1 MKFSSFLVLY
11 LIITNFAF
19 SFSQDK
25 EYSVFQHMFEYV
37 KKLNKMKRIAVAGGD
52 NLESLKAF
60 RKLKDLGIA
69 DFILIGPVDRIDKL
83 AHENNIDISDF
94 EIIDKKKDADI
105 ATHAAELVKMR
116 VADIF
121 YKGGLN
127 PITVLKAIFE
137 DELFRKNKLVSGL
150 SIMDIPKLGRPI
162 ILTDAHVKAYPTIN
176 QKIELI
182 NNAVEFAKSIG
193 IKRPKVA
200 IVAGI
205 GNISRQ
211 MRETEDASRLTKLND
226 MGQIKGCDVEG
237 PLAFD
242 VAVDPYSKL
251 LNYLP
256 TRKIRGDADIIL
268 FHNFHHANIA
278 YNLLLHI
285 VKARSATLLGGT
297 RYPVVFASR
306 SGSEEYKFNSIITS
320 IFFSEYTKIEEENR
334 RKKSYKL

>member
-1 MKFSSFLVLY
+1 MKFSTFFVLY
-11 LIITNFAF
+11 LIITNI
-19 SFSQDK
+19 SFSICQDK

-37 KKLNKMKRIAVAGGD
+37 KGLNKMKRIAVAGAD
-52 NLESLKAF
+52 NLGSLIAF
-60 RKLKDLGIA
+60 RKIKDLGIA
-69 DFILIGPVDRIDKL
+69 DFILIGPEEKIDAIAK
-83 AHENNIDISDF
+83 ENNIDISDF
-94 EIIDKKKDADI
+94 EIIDKKKDSEI
-105 ATHAAELVKMR
+105 ATHAADLVKMHI
-116 VADIF
+116 ADIY

-127 PITVLKAIFE
+127 PMTVLKAIFE

-182 NNAVEFAKSIG
+182 NNAVEFAHSIG

-205 GNISRQ
+205 GNISRE

-256 TRKIRGDADIIL
+256 TKKIRGDADIIL

-285 VKARSATLLGGT
+285 IKARSATLLGGT

-306 SGSEEYKFNSIITS
+306 SGSADYKFDSIITS
-320 IFFSEYTKIEEENR
+320 IFFSEYTKNKG
-334 RKKSYKL
+334 KK

>member
-1 MKFSSFLVLY
+1 MKISTFFVLY
-11 LIITNFAF
+11 LIITNFTF

-25 EYSVFQHMFEYV
+25 EYSVFNHMYEYV
-37 KKLNKMKRIAVAGGD
+37 KGLNKMKRIAVAGAD
-52 NLESLKAF
+52 NLDSLKAF

-69 DFILIGPVDRIDKL
+69 DFILIGPVDKIDKL
-83 AHENNIDISDF
+83 AQENNIDISDF
-94 EIIDKKKDADI
+94 EIVDKRRDSEI
-105 ATHAAELVKMR
+105 ATHAADLVKMR
-116 VADIF
+116 VADIY

-306 SGSEEYKFNSIITS
+306 SGTADYKFDSIITS
-320 IFFSEYTKIEEENR
+320 IFFSEYTKNNPEILNK
-334 RKKSYKL
+334 RKY

>member
-1 MKFSSFLVLY
+1 MKISTFFVLY
-11 LIITNFAF
+11 LIITNFTF

-25 EYSVFQHMFEYV
+25 EYSVFNHMYEYV
-37 KKLNKMKRIAVAGGD
+37 KGLNKMKRIAVAGAD
-52 NLESLKAF
+52 NLDSLKAF

-83 AHENNIDISDF
+83 AQENNIDISDF
-94 EIIDKKKDADI
+94 EIVDKRRDSEI
-105 ATHAAELVKMR
+105 ATHAADLVKMR
-116 VADIF
+116 VADIY

-205 GNISRQ
+205 GNISRE

-306 SGSEEYKFNSIITS
+306 SGTADYKFDSIITS
-320 IFFSEYTKIEEENR
+320 IFFSEYTKNNPEILNK
-334 RKKSYKL
+334 RKY

>member
-37 KKLNKMKRIAVAGGD
+37 KGLNKMKRIAVAGAD

-69 DFILIGPVDRIDKL
+69 DFILIGPEDRIDKL

-116 VADIF
+116 IADIF

-137 DELFRKNKLVSGL
+137 DEIFRKNKLVSGL

-256 TRKIRGDADIIL
+256 TKKIRGDADIIL

>member
-37 KKLNKMKRIAVAGGD
+37 KKLNRMKRIAVAGAD

>member
-1 MKFSSFLVLY
+1 MKFSTFFVLY
-11 LIITNFAF
+11 LIITNI
-19 SFSQDK
+19 SFSICQDK

-37 KKLNKMKRIAVAGGD
+37 KGLNKMKRIAVAGAD
-52 NLESLKAF
+52 NLGSLIAF
-60 RKLKDLGIA
+60 RKIKDLGIA
-69 DFILIGPVDRIDKL
+69 DFILIGPEEKIDAIAK
-83 AHENNIDISDF
+83 ENNIDISDF
-94 EIIDKKKDADI
+94 EIIDKKKDSEI
-105 ATHAAELVKMR
+105 ATHAADLVKMHI
-116 VADIF
+116 ADIY

-127 PITVLKAIFE
+127 PMTVLKAIFE

-182 NNAVEFAKSIG
+182 NNAVEFAQSIG

-205 GNISRQ
+205 GNISRE

-256 TRKIRGDADIIL
+256 TKKIRGDADIIL
-268 FHNFHHANIA
+268 FHNFHHANIS

-285 VKARSATLLGGT
+285 IKARSATLLGGT
-297 RYPVVFASR
+297 IYPVVFASR
-306 SGSEEYKFNSIITS
+306 SGSADYKFDSIITS
-320 IFFSEYTKIEEENR
+320 IFFSEYTKNKG
-334 RKKSYKL
+334 KK

>member
-1 MKFSSFLVLY
+1 M
-11 LIITNFAF
+11 
-19 SFSQDK
+19 
-25 EYSVFQHMFEYV
+25 
-37 KKLNKMKRIAVAGGD
+37 
-52 NLESLKAF
+52 
-60 RKLKDLGIA
+60 
-69 DFILIGPVDRIDKL
+69 
-83 AHENNIDISDF
+83 
-94 EIIDKKKDADI
+94 
-105 ATHAAELVKMR
+105 
-116 VADIF
+116 
-121 YKGGLN
+121 LN

-205 GNISRQ
+205 GNISRE

-285 VKARSATLLGGT
+285 VKARSSTLLGGT

-306 SGSEEYKFNSIITS
+306 SGSAEYKFNSIIS
-320 IFFSEYTKIEEENR
+320 AIFFSEYTKNNNQINK
-334 RKKSYKL
+334 RKYN

>member
-1 MKFSSFLVLY
+1 MKISTFFVLY

-19 SFSQDK
+19 SLSHDK
-25 EYSVFQHMFEYV
+25 DYSVFQHMYEYV
-37 KKLNKMKRIAVAGGD
+37 KGLNKMKRIAVAGAD
-52 NLESLKAF
+52 NLDSLKAF

-69 DFILIGPVDRIDKL
+69 DFILVGPVDKIDKI

-94 EIIDKKKDADI
+94 EIIDKKRDTEI
-105 ATHAAELVKMR
+105 ATHAADLVKMR
-116 VADIF
+116 VADIY

-127 PITVLKAIFE
+127 PITVLKAIFQ

-162 ILTDAHVKAYPTIN
+162 ILTDAHVKPYPTIN

-306 SGSEEYKFNSIITS
+306 SGSTEYKFDSIITS
-320 IFFSEYTKIEEENR
+320 IFFSEYTKNNPEISYR
-334 RKKSYKL
+334 RKY

>member
-1 MKFSSFLVLY
+1 MKISTFFVLY
-11 LIITNFAF
+11 LIITNFTF
-19 SFSQDK
+19 SFTQDK
-25 EYSVFQHMFEYV
+25 EYSVFQHMYEYV
-37 KKLNKMKRIAVAGGD
+37 KGLNKMKRIAVAGAD
-52 NLESLKAF
+52 NLDSLKAF

-69 DFILIGPVDRIDKL
+69 DFILVGPAERRDKL

-94 EIIDKKKDADI
+94 EIVDKKRDAEI
-105 ATHAAELVKMR
+105 ATHAADLVKMR
-116 VADIF
+116 VADIY

-205 GNISRQ
+205 GNISRE

-306 SGSEEYKFNSIITS
+306 SGSADYKFDSIITS
-320 IFFSEYTKIEEENR
+320 IFFSEYTKNNPEITNK
-334 RKKSYKL
+334 RKY

>member
-1 MKFSSFLVLY
+1 MKISTFFVLY
-11 LIITNFAF
+11 LIITNFTF
-19 SFSQDK
+19 SFTQDK
-25 EYSVFQHMFEYV
+25 EYSVFQHMYEYV
-37 KKLNKMKRIAVAGGD
+37 KGLNKMKRIAVAGAD
-52 NLESLKAF
+52 NLDSLKAF

-69 DFILIGPVDRIDKL
+69 DFILVGPVERIDKL

-94 EIIDKKKDADI
+94 EIVDKKKDAEI
-105 ATHAAELVKMR
+105 ATHAADLVKMR
-116 VADIF
+116 VADIY

-205 GNISRQ
+205 GNISRE

-285 VKARSATLLGGT
+285 VKARSATLLGAT

-306 SGSEEYKFNSIITS
+306 SGSADYKFDSIITS
-320 IFFSEYTKIEEENR
+320 IFFSEYTKNNPEITNK
-334 RKKSYKL
+334 RKY

>member
-1 MKFSSFLVLY
+1 MKISTFFVLY
-11 LIITNFAF
+11 LIITNFTF
-19 SFSQDK
+19 SFTQDK
-25 EYSVFQHMFEYV
+25 EYSVFQHMYEYV
-37 KKLNKMKRIAVAGGD
+37 KGLNKMKRIAVAGAD
-52 NLESLKAF
+52 NLDSLKAF

-69 DFILIGPVDRIDKL
+69 DFILVGPVERIDKL

-94 EIIDKKKDADI
+94 EIVDKKKDAEI
-105 ATHAAELVKMR
+105 ATHAADLVKMR
-116 VADIF
+116 VADIY

-306 SGSEEYKFNSIITS
+306 SGSADYKFDSIITS
-320 IFFSEYTKIEEENR
+320 IFFSEYTKNNPEITNK
-334 RKKSYKL
+334 RKY

>member
-1 MKFSSFLVLY
+1 MKFSSFLILY
-11 LIITNFAF
+11 LIITNIGL
-19 SFSQDK
+19 SLTQNK
-25 EYSVFQHMFEYV
+25 EYSVFEHMLEYV
-37 KKLNKMKRIAVAGGD
+37 KNLNKMKRIAVAGAD
-52 NLESLKAF
+52 NLASLQTF
-60 RKLKDLGIA
+60 LKLKDMGIA
-69 DFILIGPVDRIDKL
+69 DFILIGPEDRIDKL

-94 EIIDKKKDADI
+94 EIIDKKRDADI
-105 ATHAAELVKMR
+105 ATHAANLVKQH

-150 SIMDIPKLGRPI
+150 SLMDIPKLGRPI

-285 VKARSATLLGGT
+285 IKARSATLLGGT

-306 SGSEEYKFNSIITS
+306 SGSAEYKFDSIIS
-320 IFFSEYTKIEEENR
+320 AIFFSEYTKNNG
-334 RKKSYKL
+334 KK

>member
-1 MKFSSFLVLY
+1 MKISTFFFLY

-19 SFSQDK
+19 SLSHDK

-37 KKLNKMKRIAVAGGD
+37 KGLNKMKRIAVAGAD
-52 NLESLKAF
+52 NLGSLKAF

-69 DFILIGPVDRIDKL
+69 DFILIGPVDKIDKI

-94 EIIDKKKDADI
+94 EIIDKKKDSEI
-105 ATHAAELVKMR
+105 ATYAADLVKMR
-116 VADIF
+116 VADIY

-162 ILTDAHVKAYPTIN
+162 ILTDAHVKPYPTIN

-306 SGSEEYKFNSIITS
+306 SGSTEYKFDSIITS
-320 IFFSEYTKIEEENR
+320 IFFSEYTKNNPEISYR
-334 RKKSYKL
+334 RKY

>member
-1 MKFSSFLVLY
+1 MKVSTYLILY
-11 LIITNFAF
+11 LILTNIHF
-19 SFSQDK
+19 SISKEQ
-25 EYSVFQHMFEYV
+25 EYSVFEKMYEYV
-37 KKLNKMKRIAVAGGD
+37 KGLNKMKRIAVAGAD
-52 NLESLKAF
+52 NLSSLITF

-69 DFILIGPVDRIDKL
+69 DFILIGPEEKIDKI
-83 AHENNIDISDF
+83 AQDNNIDISDF
-94 EIIDKKKDADI
+94 EIIDKKKDSDI
-105 ATHAAELVKMR
+105 AIHAANLVKMR
-116 VADIF
+116 VADIY

-137 DELFRKNKLVSGL
+137 DELFRKSKLVSGL

-211 MRETEDASRLTKLND
+211 MRETEEASRLTKLND

-268 FHNFHHANIA
+268 FHNLHHANIA

-306 SGSEEYKFNSIITS
+306 SGSPEYKFNSIIS
-320 IFFSEYTKIEEENR
+320 AIFFSEYTKNE
-334 RKKSYKL
+334 RKKK

>member
-11 LIITNFAF
+11 LIITNFTF

-25 EYSVFQHMFEYV
+25 EYSVFNHMYEYV
-37 KKLNKMKRIAVAGGD
+37 KGLNKMKRIAVAGAD
-52 NLESLKAF
+52 NLDSLKAF

-69 DFILIGPVDRIDKL
+69 DFILIGPVDKIDKL
-83 AHENNIDISDF
+83 AQENNIDISDF
-94 EIIDKKKDADI
+94 EIVDKRRDSEI
-105 ATHAAELVKMR
+105 ATHAADLVKMR
-116 VADIF
+116 VADIY

-306 SGSEEYKFNSIITS
+306 SGTADYKFDSIITS
-320 IFFSEYTKIEEENR
+320 IFFSEYTKNNPEILNK
-334 RKKSYKL
+334 RKY

>member
-1 MKFSSFLVLY
+1 MKISTFFVLY
-11 LIITNFAF
+11 LIITNFTF

-25 EYSVFQHMFEYV
+25 EYSVFNHMYEYV
-37 KKLNKMKRIAVAGGD
+37 KGLNKMKRIAVAGAD
-52 NLESLKAF
+52 NLDSLKAF

-83 AHENNIDISDF
+83 AQENNIDISDF
-94 EIIDKKKDADI
+94 EIVDKRRDSEI
-105 ATHAAELVKMR
+105 ATHAADLVKLR
-116 VADIF
+116 VADIY

-306 SGSEEYKFNSIITS
+306 SGTADYKFDSIITS
-320 IFFSEYTKIEEENR
+320 IFFSEYTKNNPEILNK
-334 RKKSYKL
+334 RKY

>member
-1 MKFSSFLVLY
+1 MKISSFLVLY
-11 LIITNFAF
+11 LLITNIYF
-19 SFSQDK
+19 SFCQDK
-25 EYSVFQHMFEYV
+25 EYSVFELMFDYV
-37 KKLNKMKRIAVAGGD
+37 KGLNKMKRIAVAGAD
-52 NLESLKAF
+52 NLSSLITF

-69 DFILIGPVDRIDKL
+69 DFILIGPIERIDKI
-83 AHENNIDISDF
+83 AEENNIDISDF
-94 EIIDKKKDADI
+94 EIIDKKNDAEI
-105 ATHAAELVKMR
+105 AQHAAELVKMKI
-116 VADIF
+116 ADIF

-182 NNAVEFAKSIG
+182 NNAVQFAQSIG

-205 GNISRQ
+205 GNISRE

-278 YNLLLHI
+278 YNLLLHTI
-285 VKARSATLLGGT
+285 KARAATLLGGT

-306 SGSEEYKFNSIITS
+306 SGTPEYKFNSIITA
-320 IFFSEYTKIEEENR
+320 IFFSEYTKNKNKENILKR
-334 RKKSYKL
+334 NK